1 MNQQP
6 NPFFNQPS
14 TPQPIDPV
22 MAQPQPTIQPVIQPA
37 ASQTPATTPLQPT
50 MQPATT
56 PVQPPAPQQPAQ
68 PTSTDFRGPS
78 GVINADELQH
88 VTDTVATITKAFAS
102 RVVGQ
107 DNLRTALLVSMI
119 TGGHVLLESVPGLAK
134 TTAVQTLAASVQ
146 GSFKR
151 IQCTPDL
158 LPSDIIGTQIYD
170 YAKGEFR
177 TELGPVH
184 ANFVLLDEIN
194 RSSAKTQSAML
205 EAMQEKQTSIGGQ
218 RYDLPKPFIVL
229 ATQNPVEQEGTYEL
243 PEAQLDRFL
252 LKEILQ
258 YPTPEEELEILKR
271 IESGILGATPKADD
285 LPHVELEAIA
295 RMQTLVDKV
304 YIDDA
309 VKRYIVQI
317 IAATRAPQQYIP
329 AETARYVQYGA
340 SPRASITFQQVAKAL
355 ALINGRDY
363 VIPED
368 VKQLRHSILRHRLI
382 LNFEAIAD
390 QVHPEMIID
399 AIFNAVTAP

>member
-1 MNQQP
+1 MGP
-6 NPFFNQPS
+6 H
-14 TPQPIDPV
+14 TH
-22 MAQPQPTIQPVIQPA
+22 QPT
-37 ASQTPATTPLQPT
+37 S
-50 MQPATT
+50 
-56 PVQPPAPQQPAQ
+56 PQQPIPAAPQTPPQSATSFTNPSPTITKAQ
-68 PTSTDFRGPS
+68 L
-78 GVINADELQH
+78 AK
-88 VTDTVATITKAFAS
+88 VTQTVATISDAFAS

-107 DNLRTALLVSMI
+107 ENLRTALVISMI

-146 GSFKR
+146 ASFKR

-170 YAKGEFR
+170 YSKGEFR

-205 EAMQEKQTSIGGQ
+205 EAMQEKQISIGGK
-218 RYDLPKPFIVL
+218 RYNLPKPFIVL

-252 LKEILQ
+252 LKEILS
-258 YPTPEEELEILKR
+258 YPTPEQELEILKR

-285 LPHVELEAIA
+285 LPHVELNDIVA
-295 RMQTLVDKV
+295 MQQLVNRV
-304 YIDDA
+304 YMDDA
-309 VKRYIVQI
+309 VKNYIVQI
-317 IAATRAPQQYIP
+317 IAATRYPQQYIP
-329 AETARYVQYGA
+329 MEVARYVQYGA

-368 VKQLRHSILRHRLI
+368 VKQLRHSVLRHRLI

-399 AIFNAVTAP
+399 TIFNAVTAP